1 MGQPVTYTCT
11 LKIAPILTLERF
23 NDPALDAPTVAVR
36 GGRPSSS
43 YLAKRLSRCSST
55 TTRAVRLGVVDN
67 LWRWDWTDGPWVVA
81 HATVAAP
88 PSWLKRGTRASFGFA
103 VLHRRELNISGTQA
117 DVIARAIMQEV
128 SVLSP
133 ATTPAEPC
141 AEVLSVPSDR
151 DKAHHQSR
159 RAAGHP
165 VRRPRTPRRR
175 SRGSSSRQ
183 HHPLEHRPGAG
194 RPVTARV
201 PGIRRRPPIY
211 VGPPKIDDAEDS
223 DTKSAMA
230 IRAVTWVSG
239 KCPACGAEPEVTPLI
254 PRSASRSSA
263 SSTTPTAPS
272 PNCSTRAGRE
282 HSEENPCR

>member
-23 NDPALDAPTVAVR
+23 NDPAWTRRRSLYEAGGLQFLPGKATVPLLVDHDE
-36 GGRPSSS
+36 GREI
-43 YLAKRLSRCSST
+43 
-55 TTRAVRLGVVDN
+55 GVVDN

-141 AEVLSVPSDR
+141 AEVLSMPHR

-194 RPVTARV
+194 RPVTAAFPASV
-201 PGIRRRPPIY
+201 GAPPSTSA
-211 VGPPKIDDAEDS
+211 PPK
-223 DTKSAMA
+223 
-230 IRAVTWVSG
+230 
-239 KCPACGAEPEVTPLI
+239 
-254 PRSASRSSA
+254 
-263 SSTTPTAPS
+263 STTPRTA
-272 PNCSTRAGRE
+272 TQ
-282 HSEENPCR
+282 NPRWRSGP